1 MKIEVGTG
9 AGQLILVNGRTLR
22 ISIET
27 KDQGDL
33 WNRLSVKIFV
43 VVRGEKNVESLT
55 GDIINISDKMFSHT
69 ITEEPLLLPESMK
82 VQETTTVLIFQK
94 KVSTPQSSVILETSF

>member
-1 MKIEVGTG
+1 M
-9 AGQLILVNGRTLR
+9 NC
-22 ISIET
+22 
-27 KDQGDL
+27 
-33 WNRLSVKIFV
+33 NRLSVKIFV

-55 GDIINISDKMFSHT
+55 GDIIRNISDKMFSHT
-69 ITEEPLLLPESMK
+69 ITEKPLLLPESMK